1 MPSLSVVSLSTKHRR
16 TLEAVFARPVPA
28 SLEWERIE
36 ALFRAIPGA
45 LVEEAAGSRVRV
57 ALPDAANPEQRA
69 VATFHRPHPAKEAK
83 PYQVR
88 EARDLLARVGLAP

>member
-1 MPSLSVVSLSTKHRR
+1 MSLSTKHRR
-16 TLEAVFARPVPA
+16 TLEAVFARPVPS
-28 SLEWERIE
+28 SLEWSRIE

-57 ALPDAANPEQRA
+57 ALPDAANPEA
-69 VATFHRPHPAKEAK
+69 WAASTFHRPHPAKEAK

-88 EARDLLARVGLAP
+88 EARDLLVRAGIIP